1 MMIFHRLG
9 LVNKNQ
15 RGFTLIEMIIALVII
30 SLIGGATTTA
40 IFQMLNIS
48 NVSTNHMTAVKQ
60 VQNAVNWI
68 SRDAQMSQIV
78 VPNGDSGFPLNL
90 TWVEWDNTVHQVTYT
105 VEDSKLQRNYYVNGG
120 EPSEALV
127 ARFIDP
133 DLAMTNCQYVGGV
146 LTFKITA
153 TVDSGSQVASDTRV
167 CEVIPRPG
175 LE

>member
-1 MMIFHRLG
+1 MIFHRLG
-9 LVNKNQ
+9 LISKNQ
-15 RGFTLIEMIIALVII
+15 RGFTLIELMISTAII
-30 SLIGGATTTA
+30 GLISVATTTA
-40 IFQMLNIS
+40 IFQMLNVS
-48 NVSTNHMTAVKQ
+48 SGSTNHMTAVKQ

-68 SRDAQMSQIV
+68 SRDAQMAQIV

-90 TWVEWDNTVHQVTYT
+90 TWVKWANTVHQVTYT
-105 VEDSKLQRNYYVNGG
+105 LEDSKLQRNYYVNGG

-133 DLAMTNCQYVGGV
+133 DSEMTNCQYVGGV

-153 TVDSGSQVASDTRV
+153 TVGSGSQVASDIRV
-167 CEVIPRPG
+167 CEVIPRPA